1 MKHRQIFGG
10 VVALLLAM
18 AFAQPVQA
26 QRAGYWS
33 WNAKY
38 STVMSA
44 GESTKD
50 FADSFSWRGATFDI
64 ERAASDNLTLGLS
77 FGWHVL
83 NEKTSG
89 TSEFPDGA
97 ISGTAWRYINS
108 APILLSA
115 NYFMGQRGRT
125 RPYIGLGGGTYWI
138 ENRTEAGI
146 FAVENSNWHLGA
158 MGEVGIVVPRPGGTS
173 LTLSAR
179 WNQAFETN
187 ETQRSYL
194 TFSLGYSVG
203 N

>member
-18 AFAQPVQA
+18 TFAQSVEA

-44 GESTKD
+44 GDTKD
-50 FADSFSWRGATFDI
+50 VVDSFSWRGATFDI
-64 ERAASDNLTLGLS
+64 ERAASDNFTVGLT

-89 TSEFPDGA
+89 TGEFEGGA
-97 ISGTAWRYINS
+97 ITGTAWRYVNS
-108 APILLSA
+108 APILLTG
-115 NYFMGQRGRT
+115 NLFMGQRGSI
-125 RPYIGLGGGTYWI
+125 RPYIGVGGGTYWI

-146 FAVENSNWHLGA
+146 IAVESDNWHLGA
-158 MGEVGIVVPRPGGTS
+158 LGEVGLVIPRPGGTM

-179 WNQAFETN
+179 YNQAFEASD
-187 ETQRSYL
+187 TQHSYL